1 MAMLCTFYF
10 SHLFLMAEAT
20 IETLLLNLF
29 SPTLLTFWK
38 ESIVI
43 ESHPLPLPPPTEP
56 QEGPCKL

>member
-43 ESHPLPLPPPTEP
+43 ESHPLPLPPPH
-56 QEGPCKL
+56 